1 MTQPHAAVWLDHNQ
15 ARIFHVGREAFDE
28 KTIESPSAHTQLHR
42 RSGPGAEAAHRSH
55 GDPRFFRDVAGA
67 LADAEAILVVGPANA
82 KHELVCWLHDHAR
95 ALERKIVGVETM
107 DHPSDGQIVAYVRSY
122 FAAADRMR

>member
-28 KTIESPSAHTQLHR
+28 TIIESPSAHTQLHR

-55 GDPRFFRDVAGA
+55 GDPRFFRDVARA
-67 LADAEAILVVGPANA
+67 LADADGILVVGPANA
-82 KHELVCWLHDHAR
+82 KHELVRWVHDHAR
-95 ALERKIVGVETM
+95 ELVLRIVGVEAM
-107 DHPSDGQIVAYVRSY
+107 DHASNRQIVAYVRRY
-122 FAAADRMR
+122 FAAADKVR